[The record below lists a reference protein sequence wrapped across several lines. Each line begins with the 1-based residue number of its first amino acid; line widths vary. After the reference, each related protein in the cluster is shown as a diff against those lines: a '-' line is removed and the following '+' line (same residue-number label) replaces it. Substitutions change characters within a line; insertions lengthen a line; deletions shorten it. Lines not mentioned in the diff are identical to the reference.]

1 MNRQKLLL
9 LAVFA
14 LGLLLFFS
22 LGLGRYLSLDY
33 LQHSQSAL
41 AARYAANPL
50 AFALAYLLVYVLATA
65 LSFPGAT
72 VLTLAGGAVFGWAW
86 GLLLVSFAS
95 SLGATLAFLAARY
108 VLRDTVQARFG
119 TRLAEID
126 RGLARDGAWYL
137 FTLRLVP
144 LVPFF
149 VINLAFGLTRMRTL
163 TFYLVSQIGMLAG
176 TSVYVLAGTQ
186 LAQVHSLSG
195 ILSPTLIAS
204 FVLLGLFPLLAPR
217 VVDAFQRRRVY
228 ARWAGQRPRR
238 FDRNLIVI
246 GGGAAGLVSAY
257 IAAAV
262 KACVTLVEAH
272 QLGGDCLNTGCVP
285 SKALIQAARVAQQLR
300 EAGRYGIASVVPTI
314 DFRAVMQRVRDV
326 IAAIAPHDSV
336 ERYTALGVEVL
347 QGKATLINPWTVEVA
362 LHDGSRQTLT
372 TRSIVIAAGA
382 RPVVPPL
389 PGLDDVGYLTSDTL
403 WDDFAQRDTI
413 PQRIVLLGG
422 GPIGC
427 ELAQALAR
435 LGAQVTV
442 VEMAERLL
450 LREDEE
456 VSALVA
462 QALSADGVKLLC
474 GHRALRCAV
483 VDGEKT
489 LWVQRADEA
498 EQQLKFDLLICA
510 VGRVARLEGY
520 GLEALGITAERHVPT
535 NDYLQLVY
543 PNIYAAGDVAGPYQ
557 FTHAAAHQA
566 WYAAVNALFG
576 SFKLFKADYRVLP
589 SATYTD
595 PELARVGLN
604 EREARAQGIAY
615 ELTVFPLRDLDRA
628 IVDGETEGFIK
639 VLTVPGKDRILG
651 VAIVGQH
658 AAELLAEY
666 VLAMKQG
673 LGLNKILGT
682 VHSYPTLAEANKY
695 AAGEWKRAHQ
705 PLALLKWVRR
715 YHDWRRG

>member
-347 QGKATLINPWTVEVA
+347 QGKATLINPWT
-362 LHDGSRQTLT
+362 
-372 TRSIVIAAGA
+372 A
-382 RPVVPPL
+382 RP
-389 PGLDDVGYLTSDTL
+389 
-403 WDDFAQRDTI
+403 
-413 PQRIVLLGG
+413 
-422 GPIGC
+422 
-427 ELAQALAR
+427 
-435 LGAQVTV
+435 
-442 VEMAERLL
+442 
-450 LREDEE
+450 
-456 VSALVA
+456 
-462 QALSADGVKLLC
+462 
-474 GHRALRCAV
+474 
-483 VDGEKT
+483 
-489 LWVQRADEA
+489 
-498 EQQLKFDLLICA
+498 
-510 VGRVARLEGY
+510 
-520 GLEALGITAERHVPT
+520 
-535 NDYLQLVY
+535 
-543 PNIYAAGDVAGPYQ
+543 
-557 FTHAAAHQA
+557 
-566 WYAAVNALFG
+566 
-576 SFKLFKADYRVLP
+576 
-589 SATYTD
+589 
-595 PELARVGLN
+595 
-604 EREARAQGIAY
+604 
-615 ELTVFPLRDLDRA
+615 
-628 IVDGETEGFIK
+628 
-639 VLTVPGKDRILG
+639 
-651 VAIVGQH
+651 
-658 AAELLAEY
+658 
-666 VLAMKQG
+666 
-673 LGLNKILGT
+673 
-682 VHSYPTLAEANKY
+682 
-695 AAGEWKRAHQ
+695 
-705 PLALLKWVRR
+705 
-715 YHDWRRG
+715 